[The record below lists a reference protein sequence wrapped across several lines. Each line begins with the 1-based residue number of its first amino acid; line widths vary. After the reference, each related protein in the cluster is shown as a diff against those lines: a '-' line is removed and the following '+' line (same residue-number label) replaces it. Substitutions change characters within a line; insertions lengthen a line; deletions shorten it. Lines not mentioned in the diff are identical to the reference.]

1 MSIQVK
7 ELDYNEEQIQP
18 NIIDSPHAVQQVK
31 KMKKAVGEAVLKTN
45 LSGKM
50 DDLNTMLENLS
61 EEVDNWRV
69 WHKTDYL
76 EAIEVLKSQVQ
87 EVRDEWQNVHQGIQT
102 QRDKFESVLQS
113 FPGVIETATLKA
125 LSLRVIHLEQLVSE
139 LFQESHARS
148 NTRGSRKQL
157 IISIAALGV
166 TVILWAVFISMNLF
180 N

>member
-31 KMKKAVGEAVLKTN
+31 KIKKAAGEAVLKTN

-69 WHKTDYL
+69 WRKTDYL